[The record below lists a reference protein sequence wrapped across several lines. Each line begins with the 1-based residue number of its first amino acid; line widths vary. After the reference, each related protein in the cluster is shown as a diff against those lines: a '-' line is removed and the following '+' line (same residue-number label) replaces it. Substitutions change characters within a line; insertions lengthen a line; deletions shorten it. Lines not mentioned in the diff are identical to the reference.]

1 MSKDEDF
8 VPSEDEIEEA
18 GESFKIKKGPR
29 YMTADQV
36 RNEAPARNYN
46 SAPKQPVPIAD
57 DDDEDGPNE
66 DSDTW
71 APPREPHK
79 PLLQDGKRYN
89 AKITKMEVLK
99 DQPVWNQP
107 DKKQTVLVYT
117 FDIGGVEI
125 KRRITKSTGQMSNL
139 YKLALEF
146 GFPNI
151 DITGFDGRKLLGKS
165 CRVKVRHS
173 KQTQDGSIFDNID
186 VDSVEAMEE

>member
-18 GESFKIKKGPR
+18 GTSFKVKKGPR

-36 RNEAPARNYN
+36 RTEAPASAYN
-46 SAPKQPVPIAD
+46 SAPKQPTPIE
-57 DDDEDGPNE
+57 DEDENE
-66 DSDTW
+66 DSEAW
-71 APPREPHK
+71 VPPREPHK
-79 PLLQDGKRYN
+79 PRLQDGKRYN
-89 AKITKMEVLK
+89 AKITKMEVLN

-117 FDIGGVEI
+117 FDVGGVEI

-151 DITGFDGRKLLGKS
+151 DITGFDGRKLLGKP
-165 CRVKVRHS
+165 CRVKIRHS
-173 KQTQDGSIFDNID
+173 KPTQDGSIFDNID
-186 VDSVEAMEE
+186 VDSVEALEE